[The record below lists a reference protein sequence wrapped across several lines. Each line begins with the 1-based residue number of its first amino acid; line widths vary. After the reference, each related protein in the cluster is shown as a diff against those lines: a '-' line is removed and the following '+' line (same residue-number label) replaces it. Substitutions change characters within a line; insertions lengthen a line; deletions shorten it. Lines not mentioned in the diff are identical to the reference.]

1 MSANNYQ
8 HFIIGGTIKAA
19 TSSLFSYIS
28 AHPQVCGSRI
38 KETWFFS
45 TQYSGD
51 PEQDSNKY
59 ASYFSPTA
67 ETAVLF
73 EASPEYL
80 TYKENVAPR
89 IKQLLPDARLLFML
103 RNPVDRLYSHFNFAR
118 GQLQLPQDLT
128 FEKFVEYCELFN
140 DGQTSAAESGIAT
153 KHLRALEIG
162 NYSRYLVNFY
172 NEFES
177 DRIKIMFF
185 DEFAGNPLEKLAEIS
200 RFIGVSPAFF
210 EGLTMNKANVT
221 FSSRMKFLHLIA
233 LTSNRWLEPLLR
245 RYPSVKQSLV
255 KLYKTFNQDKRGFS
269 AMQEET
275 RNKLNDYYAPANV
288 ELKHMLAGQNLPP
301 WITRIVIVSC
311 QKGNLN
317 GP

>member
-51 PEQDSNKY
+51 PDQDLKKY

-67 ETAVLF
+67 ENTVLF

-89 IKQLLPDARLLFML
+89 IKRLLPDAKLLFVL
-103 RNPVDRLYSHFNFAR
+103 RNPVDRLFSHFNFAKAK
-118 GQLQLPQDLT
+118 LQLPDDLN
-128 FEKFVEYCELFN
+128 FEAFVEYCERFN
-140 DGQTSAAESGIAT
+140 NGQTSPEESGIAL
-153 KHLRALEIG
+153 KHLRALEMG

-172 NEFES
+172 SEFEHEQ
-177 DRIKIMFF
+177 IKVIFY
-185 DEFAGNPLEKLAEIS
+185 DEIASNPLEKLAEIS
-200 RFIGVSPAFF
+200 AFIGVSPAFF
-210 EGLTMNKANVT
+210 ESITMNRANVT
-221 FSSRMKFLHLIA
+221 FSSRIKFLHLIA
-233 LTSNRWLEPLLR
+233 LSLNRLLEPLLR
-245 RYPSVKQSLV
+245 RYPSLKHGLV
-255 KLYKTFNQDKRGFS
+255 KLYKIFNRDKRSFV
-269 AMQEET
+269 AMQDAT
-275 RNKLNDYYAPANV
+275 RKKLNDYYAPRNA
-288 ELKHMLAGQNLPP
+288 EIKQILGDQTLPP
-301 WITRIVIVSC
+301 WAT
-311 QKGNLN
+311 
-317 GP
+317 